1 MKSFSYHQRLPAT
14 DLSGQVNSFIQLLLV
29 KCLMKLKPIVTVLFC
44 HCVLKNLSS
53 ELSTTLSIKSMGPGS
68 RIREKVIPE

>member
-29 KCLMKLKPIVTVLFC
+29 KFNDIKTNYYSAVLSLC
-44 HCVLKNLSS
+44 LKNLSS

-68 RIREKVIPE
+68 RIQEKVIPE